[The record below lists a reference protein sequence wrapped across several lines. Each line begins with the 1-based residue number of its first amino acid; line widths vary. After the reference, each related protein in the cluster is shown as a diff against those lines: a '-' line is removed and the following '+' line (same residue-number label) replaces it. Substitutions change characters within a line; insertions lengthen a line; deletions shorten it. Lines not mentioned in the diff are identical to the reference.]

1 MTSLIQALPAENYR
15 RERWRNGHGWTRQIL
30 RQPDEDAFHW
40 RTSIAEISQD
50 TLFSLYPGYRRIQV
64 LLHGQGLQLGFADGR
79 RTLLEPPCSH
89 IGFGGDEVVACH
101 LVDGPVQVFNAM
113 WDPARI
119 DARLLHR
126 PVVGPM
132 VFLHEAGVEWFVHLL
147 AGQLQLRGDA
157 TDIRLAQGD
166 SLRLRA
172 APSQRLVL
180 DGGGEILLLRL
191 TRHSPEQDQQQSALD
206 KKGINTS

>member
-157 TDIRLAQGD
+157 TDVRLAQGD
-166 SLRLRA
+166 SLSLRA